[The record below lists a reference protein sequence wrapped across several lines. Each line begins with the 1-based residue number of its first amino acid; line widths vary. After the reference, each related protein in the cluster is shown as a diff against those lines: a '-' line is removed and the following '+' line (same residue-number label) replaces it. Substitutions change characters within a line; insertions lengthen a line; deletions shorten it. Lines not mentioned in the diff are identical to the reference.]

1 MAEKKEGKIEIK
13 SLNIEELLSY
23 LSATEL
29 VCDFYDNEMK
39 ANTGQY
45 DGEEKE
51 AYDVANSM
59 FLKYH
64 RIRESVFK
72 EIEKRVSGLC

>member
-1 MAEKKEGKIEIK
+1 MAEKKDTKIEIS
-13 SLNIEELLSY
+13 SLNIDELLAY

-45 DGEEKE
+45 DGEEEE
-51 AYDVANSM
+51 AYNAANSM

-72 EIEKRVSGLC
+72 EIENRVSRLC

>member
-1 MAEKKEGKIEIK
+1 MAEKKDTKIHVNG
-13 SLNIEELLSY
+13 LPIEDLLSY
-23 LSATEL
+23 LSAVDL

-45 DGEEKE
+45 DGEEKD
-51 AYDVANSM
+51 AYDKANEM

-64 RIRESVFK
+64 RIRETVFK
-72 EIEKRVSGLC
+72 EIEKTVSMLC

>member
-1 MAEKKEGKIEIK
+1 MAEKKDNKIEIGA
-13 SLNIEELLSY
+13 LNIDELIAY

-39 ANTGQY
+39 ANTGKY
-45 DGEEKE
+45 DGEEEE
-51 AYDVANSM
+51 AYNTANSM

-64 RIRESVFK
+64 KIRENVFK
-72 EIEKRVSGLC
+72 EIENRVSKLC